1 MCVCVVVTVGRDEGT
16 LNADIGP
23 VWDERWLWVVTVV
36 TVVVVSYCY
45 ISDDVSDD
53 GVAGWQAGG
62 V

>member
-1 MCVCVVVTVGRDEGT
+1 M
-16 LNADIGP
+16 
-23 VWDERWLWVVTVV
+23 VVTVV